1 MSDDEDCDYM
11 SEDFLEK
18 CLPKDVTPGL
28 QKTQR
33 QKREHEVLKYQEQ
46 LKDEAQRAKRMKKG
60 YKEMEQEARDE
71 GLATKLDSSNKG
83 FALLSKMGY
92 KPGMRLGKD
101 ESGISDPIP
110 VQVKEGRSGFGRDE
124 TMRKLA
130 MEKCRIIEKR
140 TKEIVDDF
148 DPAAFRAQMREK
160 HLARRLESDL
170 YKAQKSCRDLDEK
183 KEYEE
188 PAESFFWPK
197 IEKPRTDESEGG
209 DDEEDE
215 EEEEEE
221 VFTVSEKLG
230 LLLTYLRLEYFYCI
244 YCGISYESD
253 DDMQSN
259 CPGPTREDHDE

>member
-1 MSDDEDCDYM
+1 MSEDEEDYM
-11 SEDFLEK
+11 SEDFLNK

-28 QKTQR
+28 MKTQR

-46 LKDEAQRAKRMKKG
+46 LKDEAVRAKRMKKSQ
-60 YKEMEQEARDE
+60 KELEQEARDE
-71 GLATKLDSSNKG
+71 GLATKLDCSNKG

-101 ESGISDPIP
+101 ESGRLDPVP

-140 TKEIVDDF
+140 TKEMVDNF

-160 HLARRLESDL
+160 HLARKLESDL

-183 KEYEE
+183 KEFEE
-188 PAESFFWPK
+188 PAETFFWPK
-197 IEKPRTDESEGG
+197 IEKPKTDLEGQEE
-209 DDEEDE
+209 EEDE

-221 VFTVSEKLG
+221 TFTVSEKLG
-230 LLLTYLRLEYFYCI
+230 LLLTYLRLEHFYCV

-259 CPGPTREDHDE
+259 CPGPSREDHDE